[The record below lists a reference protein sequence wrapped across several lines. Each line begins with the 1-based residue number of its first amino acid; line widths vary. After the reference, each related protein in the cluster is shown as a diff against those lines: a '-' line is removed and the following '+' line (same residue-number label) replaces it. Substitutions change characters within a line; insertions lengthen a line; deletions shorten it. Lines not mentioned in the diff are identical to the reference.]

1 MTKFIVKYQLPN
13 ENNVKSLEVYGYNVF
28 HAEKLAKETL
38 GKHVNITSVAS
49 SNKKGD
55 WNGNT

>member
-1 MTKFIVKYQLPN
+1 MMIMTKFIVKYQFPN

-38 GKHVNITSVAS
+38 GKHVYITSVTS
-49 SNKKGD
+49 VNSERR
-55 WNGNT
+55 